1 MLTCGPAAVQLP
13 KDKSSDAQWLEAP
26 ERGGAEGVEE
36 LALEAVQ
43 QLKLAG
49 WDVARDLQ
57 APPPPS
63 PPCAALQCPGGWHCV
78 GARMQAG
85 RRQGPGPSGGAPG
98 PPTHPFHSSRPAFF
112 C

>member
-1 MLTCGPAAVQLP
+1 MQLP

-57 APPPPS
+57 APPPFPS
-63 PPCAALQCPGGWHCV
+63 LRGTAVPWWLALRRCAHASWAEARPWALRG
-78 GARMQAG
+78 RAG
-85 RRQGPGPSGGAPG
+85 TSH
-98 PPTHPFHSSRPAFF
+98 TSISF
-112 C
+112 